1 MIVMGVMT
9 IIIHLTMKFKG
20 KTSLTQEMGC
30 FQLGQ
35 QYYQKIKL
43 MLLNRK
49 LQKKKLM
56 NI

>member
-1 MIVMGVMT
+1 MGVMT

>member
-1 MIVMGVMT
+1 MGVMT

-20 KTSLTQEMGC
+20 QTSLTQEMGC

-35 QYYQKIKL
+35 QYYKKIKL